1 MLCVEYDDDSAAL
14 QCEPLASVGL
24 TPSDPPPG
32 KDSPQG
38 PPTRQSGKVRANR
51 RFEAFRDVREV
62 LTRGQDD
69 A

>member
-38 PPTRQSGKVRANR
+38 PSPAARKVRANR